1 MPIGV
6 IILALLGFLFFR
18 HQRKGT
24 SEYASPTTAGK
35 FPPLSDQHVQEGH
48 TSLEQQSAMTE
59 IMGLDQGEHTSLG
72 KQSVAT
78 ELAGHEGPIPWVRY
92 EMPASK

>member
-1 MPIGV
+1 
-6 IILALLGFLFFR
+6 
-18 HQRKGT
+18 
-24 SEYASPTTAGK
+24 
-35 FPPLSDQHVQEGH
+35 
-48 TSLEQQSAMTE
+48 MTE